1 MGMLELLTGTGLAA
15 AAGLN
20 AYIPLLLVGL
30 SSRFLDWIQ
39 LPPAWAWLENEWV
52 LIILGVL
59 FVIEIVADK
68 IPVVDTVNDW
78 IQTIV
83 RPAAG
88 GILFGSGTASETV
101 AVTDPAEFFASNQWV
116 PIVIG
121 IVLSLL
127 VHAGKTI
134 SRPAAN
140 AVTAG
145 VAAPVLSTLEDIT
158 SVVLSLLAILF
169 PVLVILG
176 VIGLAVGLVVLFRR
190 MRRRRDQDAVSAT
203 IPEPPDADRVLDG
216 AVARAATKNG
226 PDDLS
231 SGP

>member
-20 AYIPLLLVGL
+20 AYIPLLIVGL

-52 LIILGVL
+52 LVILGVL

-78 IQTIV
+78 IQTII

-88 GILFGSGTASETV
+88 GILFGSGTSSETV
-101 AVTDPAEFFASNQWV
+101 AITDPASFFASNQWV

-127 VHAGKTI
+127 VHIGKSAT
-134 SRPAAN
+134 RPAAN
-140 AVTAG
+140 AASAG
-145 VAAPVLSTLEDIT
+145 AAAPVLSTIEDAT

-169 PVLVILG
+169 PILVIVG
-176 VIGLAVGLVVLFRR
+176 IIGLAIGLVALI
-190 MRRRRDQDAVSAT
+190 RRRRRTRRLGRDVPGT
-203 IPEPPDADRVLDG
+203 TNGVPDVPVRHPVDEA
-216 AVARAATKNG
+216 
-226 PDDLS
+226 
-231 SGP
+231 

>member
-52 LIILGVL
+52 LVVLGVL
-59 FVIEIVADK
+59 LVIEIVADK
-68 IPVVDTVNDW
+68 IPVVDSVNDW

-88 GILFGSGTASETV
+88 GILFGSGTTSETV

-127 VHAGKTI
+127 VHAGKTF

-145 VAAPVLSTLEDIT
+145 LAAPALSFLEDVS
-158 SVVLSLLAILF
+158 SVVLSLFAILF

-176 VIGLAVGLVVLFRR
+176 IVGLAVGLIALFRR
-190 MRRRRDQDAVSAT
+190 MRRRRERDAIAT
-203 IPEPPDADRVLDG
+203 AIPEPPGTDRVLDG
-216 AVARAATKNG
+216 
-226 PDDLS
+226 D
-231 SGP
+231 

>member
-1 MGMLELLTGTGLAA
+1 MLELLTGTGLAA

-52 LIILGVL
+52 LVVLGVL
-59 FVIEIVADK
+59 FVIEIIADK

-78 IQTIV
+78 IQTVV

-88 GILFGSGTASETV
+88 GILFGSGTSSETV

-121 IVLSLL
+121 IVLSLV
-127 VHAGKTI
+127 VHAGKTF

-169 PVLVILG
+169 PILVIVG
-176 VIGLAVGLVVLFRR
+176 VVGLAVGLVALFRR
-190 MRRRRDQDAVSAT
+190 MRRKRRTDDAIDIS
-203 IPEPPDADRVLDG
+203 IPEPPDADRVVDG
-216 AVARAATKNG
+216 A
-226 PDDLS
+226 
-231 SGP
+231 